1 MRQLVVL
8 FKLIVLTAALAAGA
22 STAEPLAF
30 QKHSISL
37 VALHEAV
44 TLRSD
49 FDADPETDEPAN
61 HPNPPVPATR
71 LNPSELQFSA
81 QPAHSVTANL
91 PPARGPPL
99 PL

>member
-22 STAEPLAF
+22 SSAEPLAF
-30 QKHSISL
+30 QKHSIAL
-37 VALHEAV
+37 VALNEAV
-44 TLRSD
+44 SLRSD
-49 FDADPETDEPAN
+49 FDADPESDEPADL
-61 HPNPPVPATR
+61 PNQPLPAAK

-81 QPAHSVTANL
+81 APAHSVTANL

-99 PL
+99 TL